1 MALSG
6 NGWTVLESRPPLVTV
21 IEDPLIRLAIRPG
34 NVATILTEVARRWHA
49 EVEPLDLPGEKDEWG
64 WAFRPVRGQTS
75 GYSNHASA
83 TAIDLNATRHPRGV
97 EVSKTLTSA
106 QVSRIRAILAS
117 MYDKDYGAS
126 IVRWGGD
133 YKTSPPDAMH
143 FEIANGVTHLMAS
156 RVADRI
162 TSKYTTEEGDEKDVD
177 IDDSIRL
184 GPSAKRVLNQPD
196 GVITYEEAIAL
207 MTTASVETNNLL
219 TESNRLLRTL
229 IEKMPNGGTE

>member
-1 MALSG
+1 M
-6 NGWTVLESRPPLVTV
+6 VTV

-34 NVATILTEVARRWHA
+34 DVATILTEVARRWHA
-49 EVEPLDLPGEKDEWG
+49 EVEPLDLPGEHDEWG
-64 WAFRPVRGQTS
+64 WAFRPVRGKSS

-97 EVSKTLTSA
+97 PVSDTLTSA

-143 FEIANGVTHLMAS
+143 FEIANGVTPAMAS

-162 TSKYTTEEGDEKDVD
+162 TSKYVESTEGDDMKATDPV
-177 IDDSIRL
+177 RL
-184 GPSAKRVLNQPD
+184 GPANAETLGQSDHVM
-196 GVITYEEAIAL
+196 TYEETVAVN
-207 MTTASVETNNLL
+207 TAESVRTN
-219 TESNRLLRTL
+219 ELLRTL
-229 IEKMPNGGTE
+229 ISEIRGLRQDIGGSK